1 MDLEALRISLTPT
14 LIQKRLRKLI
24 FMLRMKRLWIYIDH
38 PTRAWL
44 ELASRLRGIKFRSK
58 KVLSVLMSI
67 LARLKPLLRLRS
79 FFRLIGLTKAWK
91 NSALAESWGNVSARA
106 WRSDPAY
113 QFYCGLVEVQVSR
126 IIPSPAPF
134 MAILPPPIRSLVAR
148 TLWRVT

>member
-1 MDLEALRISLTPT
+1 MVLKPSSIGLTPT

-24 FMLRMKRLWIYIDH
+24 FRLKMKRLWIYIDH

-67 LARLKPLLRLRS
+67 LARLKPLLRLTS
-79 FFRLIGLTKAWK
+79 LFRLIGLTKAWK
-91 NSALAESWGNVSARA
+91 NSALAESWGNLSARA

-134 MAILPPPIRSLVAR
+134 VATFAPPIRSLIAR